1 VGIALSWWLRVG
13 AIILAVLSAGPG
25 WAHADVVI
33 ATETQPTT
41 VSAFGGL
48 VLWSSAVPTT
58 GQYVLRSWNGT
69 SIETLPIP
77 ARDAPFDADLGPD
90 AHGRPV
96 AVYSRCTS
104 ETRNPLLAIGPFPD
118 YRAGRGCDLFRYHF
132 DARREER
139 LRSLSSPSQNEFTP
153 TIWGT
158 HVAFARD
165 VGNAKRRASQLYVG
179 TLRSDQ
185 PTRRIRGGD
194 NPFDRAFCASR
205 ARPSRLDLRASRL
218 VFAWDDVCGTNPPLI
233 DCEGQQGGFTPPV
246 AQVWDVSIAPGGSRR
261 RVQSVCSGGSENPG
275 RGFASPALAQDRLFY
290 LVRGRSRSDSLFQV
304 RRRRGQNVTDRSAPF
319 GSRALTADGSRLVVG
334 QDAGENT
341 FNIVVLG
348 KASNQGSARRSA
360 TAIFGVTP

>member
-13 AIILAVLSAGPG
+13 ALALAILSAGSG
-25 WAHADVVI
+25 SAHADVVI
-33 ATETQPTT
+33 ATETRPTT

-48 VLWSSAVPTT
+48 VLWSSAVPAT

-104 ETRNPLLAIGPFPD
+104 EMLFATGPFPD
-118 YRAGRGCDLFRYHF
+118 YAAGRGCDLFRYRF

-139 LRSLSSPSQNEFTP
+139 LRSLSSPSQDDFTP

-158 HVAFARD
+158 RVAFARSVSD
-165 VGNAKRRASQLYVG
+165 DRRSASQLYVG
-179 TLRSDQ
+179 TLSSGQ
-185 PTRRIRGGD
+185 PPRPIRGGD
-194 NPFDRAFCASR
+194 DPFEHAFCASR

-218 VFAWDDVCGTNPPLI
+218 VFAWDEVCGG
-233 DCEGQQGGFTPPV
+233 DSGCEGQRGGFTPPLG
-246 AQVWDVSIAPGGSRR
+246 QVWDVSIEPGGRRR

-275 RGFASPALAQDRLFY
+275 LGFASPALAQDKLFY
-290 LVRGRSRSDSLFQV
+290 FVQAPSPSDSLFQV
-304 RRRRGQNVTDRSAPF
+304 RRRRGQNVTDRPAPPT
-319 GSRALTADGSRLVVG
+319 SRALTADGSRLVVG

-348 KASNQGSARRSA
+348 
-360 TAIFGVTP
+360 